1 MDCRGHQPGFLSEHA
16 DIDGGA
22 MGEEGKIQQQDVCR
36 GEFVSRDGAM
46 KAMMWIIGLS
56 IGVFSAAMGWAFSV
70 EGRSGE
76 ACKTIET
83 VQSDIIRHEKV
94 LERHE
99 MNIQM
104 LREISKGQEEIKAM
118 LREMR

>member
-1 MDCRGHQPGFLSEHA
+1 
-16 DIDGGA
+16 
-22 MGEEGKIQQQDVCR
+22 MGEEPKIQQQDVCR

-46 KAMMWIIGLS
+46 KAMMWIVGLS

-76 ACKTIET
+76 VCKTVET
-83 VQSDIIRHEKV
+83 VQADILRHEKA

-104 LREISKGQEEIKAM
+104 LRDISKGQEEIKEM